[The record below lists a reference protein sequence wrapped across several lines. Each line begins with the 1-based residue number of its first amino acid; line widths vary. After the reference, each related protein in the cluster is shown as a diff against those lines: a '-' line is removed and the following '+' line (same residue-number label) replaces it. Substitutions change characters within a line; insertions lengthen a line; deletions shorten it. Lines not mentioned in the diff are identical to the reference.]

1 MAQAF
6 NLTAQ
11 LNLRGPSNVRQIVS
25 DVKKQLGTITG
36 DIKFNIDPSAINN
49 TTKLSKSL
57 QQLSSDLSSVSSNA
71 TAAASAIKNFGQ
83 SINSISNSSNKLS
96 SNINKTISSSGNLGT
111 TVTKTAKNISVARTE
126 MEEFGRQSA
135 LAIRRFAAFSAV
147 TGVFFS
153 LNRAIN
159 SGLKSFIEFDKEL
172 VRLQQV
178 TGQSADG
185 LKGLQDEITRLS
197 TGLGV
202 SSDSLI
208 QVSSTLAQ
216 AGLSA
221 RETEQA
227 LKALALTELAPSFD
241 DINQTVEGSI
251 ALMRQFGIAAKDL
264 EKALGSV
271 NSVAAAFAVESSD
284 IIAAIQRT
292 GGVFATASKGVSE
305 GADALNEFIAV
316 FTSVRATTRESAETI
331 ATGLRTIF
339 TRIQRQGTIE
349 ALKEF
354 GVTLTDAEGKFVGA
368 YKAVQLLSE
377 GLSSIDPRDIRF
389 SQIVEELGGFRQIG
403 KVIPLIQ
410 QFATAQDALRVAQA
424 GQGSLAADAA
434 KAQLSL
440 ANQIAKVREEFLT
453 LIRSLGQS
461 DTFQTLARGAL
472 TFASGL
478 IKITDAV
485 KGVLPSLAILAAG
498 ASFRGLSQ
506 FTSGFIGGL
515 KKVPKGGPGAQ
526 QPQSVVGS
534 IGRNIGSS
542 LVGAK
547 TEQVSR
553 DLDQNSAALDKLSG
567 KIDSLVSSMS
577 SINGLTSGIT
587 ALNTNLVSINSALAS
602 YNSALLNN
610 TNALSSNSSSLENVY
625 AALVNL
631 DATLDRKDFG
641 GGGPTTASGGGRI
654 LGFSKG
660 GSVPGSGRG
669 DKVPALLE
677 PGEVVMSNR
686 AVNKY
691 GRGNLVNMNKRYF
704 KGGIA
709 REKLQTLVEKSN
721 SIKKYINDT
730 INPDDE
736 ALTKIVPF
744 RVDLD
749 DNDFREMKQI
759 MIDTERQRLRYL
771 ETYRDDPTANK
782 QVGQRARSSKDP
794 RTVVGFLGLK
804 KPESHWGPGNAFQ
817 QHLIKRL
824 NISPSDMPPNLGTPQ
839 EQFKDIIDE
848 HYAVLDYQ
856 DGDAK
861 FWKDLSYFDTQ
872 PGKIDILNKQFKN
885 VVNNNQLKPKPT
897 PNYELFTLPDTRVY
911 YPEIGTK
918 EQFMRDYA
926 AFTTADYAKTH
937 LPAGA
942 YSIGGKIQKFAGG
955 GEALQSKLSTIR
967 TLLGEFYGGDEQLI
981 SKSISNSMII
991 DEARADKIIAN
1002 LESSRSQLPLFKKLF
1017 SEKSSSVGVLNGF
1030 PIARYGAIG
1039 GTETMRF
1046 DELKDEETIREFIK
1060 RGKLATQ
1067 ASRGPVG
1074 KRIVYG
1080 DQKAARRRFA
1090 VGGTVEGIAA
1100 KEKKSIETVILEQLS
1115 SFGDASGVKKILG
1128 LGAGEREISS
1138 ILNASNI
1145 RAGKNIE
1152 KAIKFINRALAKT
1165 GKQDAAREAKEAAM
1179 RKVAIAGLFPLDYNK
1194 DFSDWKLEDGREIYG
1209 YVRGFQ
1215 SSFLPQIE
1223 AMQEANRATRQKFAE
1238 DIQDTAALGGLG
1250 NRNIQGPI
1258 QPLAID
1264 FDETLALGTK
1274 MLDENGE
1281 EDLPAYSDRKKVMES
1296 LAQARPT
1303 SLAKRLASIEQK
1315 NPGYVRMFSRIL
1327 TARPQSTADIIA
1339 STLNRFGL
1347 PYLEQDVTGVS
1358 QGLGTNIAKAKAA
1371 DVARAEKL
1379 IDDNEK
1385 NIRATMAAGKSTFR
1399 YGEVPELKGPAEEKF
1414 GQSNIEGGMLEAALS
1429 QLLGYNINVDALQ
1442 RNRAIDFPNGLGRGA
1457 QLFGLPPNI
1466 ETEVKRTLDGDSF
1479 SKAREEFS
1487 RYFKENP
1494 QAFAKGGT
1502 ATFGSGAFKFPKRI
1516 SNAYVREME
1525 KLLEQEQMEKVFS
1538 TYPGN
1543 ERMVV
1548 DEEAVKKG
1556 YESPFTRELFINSF
1570 KDKINRNTVFE
1581 RMGQFARVIGLPP
1594 TDLLSAIPTQ
1604 LDFGVNYPAT
1614 ALFSKDPS
1622 GPGTR
1627 GLQGVDLTPYGYTEQ
1642 DKQDLFG
1649 YTKLIEEKKKQILKT
1664 IKTPV
1669 TTYEDGSFSYDTALA
1684 EKLRAEL
1691 DDLQKQQRSLIDKN
1705 NAAIKAAKE
1714 SRLQSANQSGRGSV
1728 GIATNPF
1735 NTSQRQDYSILY
1747 HELTHQLFNSLRTK
1761 NAQSFEAYKA
1771 KVSSLFSGNNDD
1783 VADAFDALVG
1793 NTGYNSADV
1802 AYGRSYKLSGLSSLM
1817 IGSAKESF
1825 AKYVNS
1831 DPEYIPELRKTW
1843 AATNSTTT
1851 AKAFKPLN
1859 PKVNDILLRGKISQD
1874 VIDKYEDNGKEE
1886 FLTTLIQKL
1895 PLLDENL
1902 SGVLDSTLDDLLGG
1916 AGISRQKFALG
1927 GLADSKDAMSG
1938 LMQGLY
1944 GNRNQQTDKKE
1955 KDFGKISITEDGDM
1969 LSVGYLKNDS
1979 RSGYVQAMKYKDN
1992 LWYVGL
1998 SKATKGYGPRL
2009 YDVAMEAVTE
2019 KGAMLTSDRSMVSA
2033 DAQKVWAYYFKNR
2046 GDVKK
2051 TPLEPENWTKNQAL
2065 IDPKL
2070 YGRRETWPP
2079 ATDPAWIL
2087 QSGYSKSPTLLNDP
2101 EQVKRNNNKAKK
2113 PIDSRSMA
2121 LSYFQ
2126 RADGGPIS
2134 RFADGGSVP
2143 ALVSNGEAYVPPKL
2157 AKRIGY
2163 GTLDRMNQADKN
2175 GMGRFSDGGISVFK
2189 GPGSGTS
2196 DSIPTNLPVGSFII
2210 REKATKAL
2218 GLNSGGIVGIRRFK
2232 DGDKVSYGRKDTTGI
2247 RMPMPDLGFLK
2258 TSAIL
2263 LVDSF
2268 RTTEQMISN
2277 SYSAWQE
2284 IDKVAPIL
2292 AKTLDRYY
2300 STIDATLDDAS
2311 LMVQSYRAVV
2321 VSLAKQGKTTAEVDA
2336 IMTHY
2341 IDALNKAID
2350 TYQNPAPI
2358 ESPKSTTTYT
2368 VTPPRPRRR
2377 NRSSLSPT
2385 PPPVPKSAEQK
2396 LAAVENEAIAQRIE
2410 SKERIKSEYDP
2421 LYRAASSREDKQAI
2435 QDEARLKFQAVDAT
2449 IQANKAAQQQIIL
2462 QELLAQRAKEA
2473 NQSTEEYISGL
2484 QQEIDTRSINIMEQ
2498 DFSNVLGPDVPSTQE
2513 ARQQALSE
2521 TIRSRGLQ
2529 AFDVTDLGQ
2538 GTNIKDIISQISETK
2553 NKAQAAA
2560 TANDYLALRARLA
2573 GQSLEEYSQSLSDQA
2588 LNLAEQFKN
2597 NLPRALDSFQEQLFD
2612 AKQSLENIS
2621 AREAKGEYANQ
2632 EGQERKAID
2641 ISQLEESIGDTLE
2654 NILGENFSG
2663 DDRNKILQ
2671 DIMEK
2676 LKNADSTQAFNVQS
2690 LSDAIKQ
2697 ISTDEAIASRAT
2709 ATVAAQ
2715 NKIQP
2720 NQITGATA
2728 EALKSRGETQ
2738 QLFKEID
2745 KISAK
2750 FSKFGLAIG
2759 AAGSVIAKFI
2769 DATESRSAAMAAAAI
2784 SGGTS
2789 TASTLAVGVGQ
2800 GLQTL
2805 KDLSDPKGLFGNTGI
2820 GKLAGSVL
2828 PGLKEVLTGPF
2839 GIIAGAGIS
2848 LAAAFKDAYN
2858 AAREF
2863 DKQLNTKTVENSLSK
2878 VGTMFDQFGKDMSQ
2892 KDLLG
2897 DISKELNTAISAA
2910 MKNINIDATVPKM
2923 FWVNMIDAAM
2933 GGSEAAQ
2940 RSIVLEK
2947 QGVGAYFNTIM
2958 PGGNQQ
2964 LESYMSDLAPQLASQ
2979 QSASLKPAAENA
2991 FRLFE
2996 QQLRTGSS
3004 SDDIM
3009 DQLKTAGGGVSQF
3022 ATAIARSNPII
3033 EEQIIK
3039 TQARADISDTEKQ
3052 KIVDSIIAR
3061 EAEKQTILNTTATLR
3076 QIEFEKLNKGTD
3088 SFVNSLE
3095 RIYSNME
3102 MSINKASFDIQKLSA
3117 SADLAS
3123 EALSGNAKAGQIN
3136 LEAINVLQNRRA
3148 YSPEQQ
3154 NQAVDLAGSFFGST
3168 SPAISSILNIGD
3180 KLESTILQTI
3190 NRTRGA
3196 EPGATNER
3204 VLASIRSAL
3213 DRQLTDLQIP
3223 DSLVPSISN
3232 QIRDALKDISTQGDL
3247 DTVNFNEIAEK
3258 VPALTKQI
3266 DAARRAQ
3273 ETAVRALEFYQSQLN
3288 EYANAMNSMVELQF
3302 NASKDFARAS
3312 DIISSSSDELS
3323 KAFGREISLRD
3334 TLTQSLG
3341 KTRRQTGGATDPVD
3355 ISRNIT
3361 NLENSRKILQG
3372 ASETAA
3378 AKGPAAQ
3385 DEFKIMQDRLRNN
3398 NLALRQNFDALKN
3411 LADSSEIASAA
3422 LNKIQE
3428 IQQRRQAGAN
3438 LIEKLV
3444 TSSPEEINKLNS
3456 AIARLQNNMMGVAN
3470 VGTTS
3475 EQRGE
3480 SLQAFNMIAP
3490 LLGEGAKQ
3498 NELRANVL
3506 ESMLLESGQGVNP
3519 MFAQVLDSL
3528 RNPEGDPE
3536 MQEAISVYKEGVNLQ
3551 ASANSRLGEIK
3562 QLMLENTADAAA
3574 EKLKVAMQ
3582 GVKFTFEETVLSDI
3596 RSEIINLKKLVE
3608 KRGPAAAGLA
3618 NGGIVYASNGR
3629 MIDFQSK
3636 GTDTVPAM
3644 LTPGEFV
3651 VNRASTKRNLPL
3663 LQSINKNKGGKVNYL
3678 ADGGIVPGFGWS
3690 NRKTET
3696 ELRRNRTDTDLET
3709 QDRFMVFQDDKD
3721 PTSRNDNFKE
3731 YIIGPAVS
3739 YKQGPI
3745 PEEKI
3750 TGGELKNLSVLQNST
3765 RIHND
3770 TPGFFLKT
3778 IKTFYSGS
3786 SDEYGRTALPIV
3798 LKSDSSISEEFRRG
3812 LKNITL
3818 FQKPE
3823 IISKQKRLVMP
3834 QIEKYKEYY
3843 SKLITKLDNNINFK
3857 DIIEN
3862 TPKDTSDVSIKLNN
3876 STPYNVE
3883 TTIDNLSSIS
3893 KDKKYLLDSNI
3904 NDFVKDALYP
3914 LFTPGST
3921 VPAGWTVNNKDY
3933 SNSKDLASKI
3943 KPEILPKDYDLI
3955 DIVKE
3960 NLDRLKRIDINN
3972 PRFFQETQGSQN
3984 RKENVSLLKD
3994 FYDGKLFS
4002 IQLDDSVLDGE
4013 KAKGKSLPL
4022 TLYNI
4027 NNEQDWLDKI
4037 RNYQDELDK
4046 IDPEMLSKTLPINP
4060 TNFIRLDD
4068 KINRSSK
4075 IFPWTGKDFN
4085 SITKIDSENFV
4096 KDSRGSFLKNQY
4108 FGPITTEN
4116 QGDEKSGLMFP
4127 YKIVSKGTT
4136 YDESIRGF
4144 DRPLEK
4150 YMVISSDTKNETAP
4164 FANLTKSLYI
4174 PATNWDDFIIDLKS
4188 QIEANQKDPTTGY
4201 DFNYAFNPVNS
4212 DLNKYMSAPDIRQ
4225 AQENHA
4231 IVPST
4236 DGTLN
4241 VNDIFFRNQAYSDFL
4256 NKKEAEE
4263 AQSKAIDSAKKK
4275 FRVTLEDTE
4284 AFTNAKKVGVA
4295 RALFDI
4301 GKKQLGL
4308 TSSKPTNLDGVRSVI
4323 SELSQKATQ
4332 LSKNFSKAAPNQ
4344 RITNPQWLM
4353 NDAYRAFFVELYKG
4367 QYSGKDDDTPQF
4379 LKGLGLPIDDADF
4392 GPGANPIDVPGFRG
4406 KKESPYRD
4414 YNAAALGRAQ
4424 TAIKNIINRE
4434 IAMKSGTAFAG
4445 KLSDEDKQKLKIS
4458 SSDARIYKEG
4468 SDTFYQPGEDIV
4480 PKSYQQV
4487 AEIGLNP
4494 RNVFPTETFR
4504 SDNYLNA
4511 LQELYKTGTDQN
4523 GNLVFNYG
4531 DPSALTAAKSIDILK
4546 NWYTNYQ
4553 DKYLNLGADF
4563 AESQVSLQDA
4573 ATQADLNAY
4582 KESTAQPAH
4591 AFLTGN
4597 KYGVLP
4603 DSNRLLDQIQLEIK
4617 EPIKRARGGL
4627 IYASNG
4633 TLVNF
4638 QPKGTDTVPAMLTP
4652 GEFVV
4657 NRAATQK
4664 NLPLLQSI
4672 NSGKY
4677 ANGGVVYAQNG
4688 GSIRSQSF
4696 SSGDDDSETIN
4707 AIYTVTK
4714 ATLSGNNR
4722 LNQLIILTNDIIKNL
4737 QALIDTNSYLIP
4749 INSNV
4754 QDLTSYIKTIDFCC
4768 RDSVSSSEDRP
4779 KDVQDSAP
4787 EGSGE
4792 PPQIPRPVWLDE
4804 LNNIPKPSWLPINM
4818 EPNYPEWLPIIID
4831 RPIWL
4836 DELTNLNKTITIE
4849 PSFEIPIPLEKFGC
4863 CKDET
4868 GQSITPL
4875 PRYPEDPNQPI
4886 TPLPTVK
4893 PPIFAESSY
4902 QPGEKQLSAKDFPY
4916 DIDVPKQIDIAPAMP
4931 SRNSRMD
4938 DVDERLGVNTP
4949 EQSRRYWAEEERA
4962 VDDRKRVREETNT
4975 NRASRSLDVLKGTV
4989 GAKDAA
4995 YSTIETIQALQ
5006 EGRGLD
5012 AAIGGLS
5019 MIENISN
5026 ISPLKMGPV
5035 GDIAGIAGSA
5045 TNIARGIYEATG
5057 GNFDRLQEQGLS
5069 DALNIAQ
5076 NTSSLAG
5083 TTGLSKNLGIA
5094 GVVLQT
5100 GKDVYEEIT
5109 STPDTV
5115 DAQQRGIVERGLL
5128 AATTGSGD
5136 VGGSDLAKLVGFERD
5151 SSADIMA
5158 AYYENVLSKTAQ
5170 GATVGGV
5177 PGAIVG
5183 LSTAT
5188 AGEVYKAGS
5197 GLARDTSVARESQA
5211 KTDRM
5216 LEESKTKEYVV
5227 DDQGLLTQVDKKSD
5241 DWSMGID
5248 ISTESAIKEVAILQ
5262 DRIQEL
5268 ESAQNTGSLSYDN
5281 QDIAS
5286 AISLEQEKL
5295 GLAQQRLQNLAVQ
5308 QVDQENWTFSELGTD
5323 SPEVKARLD
5332 EFNSRLA
5339 AAIDQLGLDIV
5350 NNLDQA
5356 KLEQPV
5362 TKNKGGLIYAS
5373 NGTLVNFRP
5382 KGTDTIPA
5390 MLTPGEFVINR
5401 NSTQKY
5407 RPVLEAINNGNYNR
5421 GGIVNYLNKGGYIP
5435 EYKFIGGLMGSAG
5448 SAIPSFD
5455 FTKYLNSLVGSI
5467 SSSITEAFDK
5477 AVSSLKQPNNAA
5489 GGVSNNGADLTSID
5503 NFVNRLN
5510 NIANILSNIYIPPQ
5524 ITITGKHDVV
5534 VTINGDTVLNQLRPD
5549 IAGIVISA
5557 IRGAFADLK
5566 AKNPEN
5572 NTIDFNIDIDPRRF
5586 T

>member
-1 MAQAF
+1 
-6 NLTAQ
+6 
-11 LNLRGPSNVRQIVS
+11 
-25 DVKKQLGTITG
+25 
-36 DIKFNIDPSAINN
+36 
-49 TTKLSKSL
+49 
-57 QQLSSDLSSVSSNA
+57 
-71 TAAASAIKNFGQ
+71 
-83 SINSISNSSNKLS
+83 
-96 SNINKTISSSGNLGT
+96 
-111 TVTKTAKNISVARTE
+111 
-126 MEEFGRQSA
+126 
-135 LAIRRFAAFSAV
+135 
-147 TGVFFS
+147 
-153 LNRAIN
+153 
-159 SGLKSFIEFDKEL
+159 
-172 VRLQQV
+172 
-178 TGQSADG
+178 
-185 LKGLQDEITRLS
+185 
-197 TGLGV
+197 
-202 SSDSLI
+202 
-208 QVSSTLAQ
+208 
-216 AGLSA
+216 
-221 RETEQA
+221 
-227 LKALALTELAPSFD
+227 
-241 DINQTVEGSI
+241 
-251 ALMRQFGIAAKDL
+251 
-264 EKALGSV
+264 
-271 NSVAAAFAVESSD
+271 
-284 IIAAIQRT
+284 
-292 GGVFATASKGVSE
+292 
-305 GADALNEFIAV
+305 
-316 FTSVRATTRESAETI
+316 
-331 ATGLRTIF
+331 
-339 TRIQRQGTIE
+339 
-349 ALKEF
+349 
-354 GVTLTDAEGKFVGA
+354 
-368 YKAVQLLSE
+368 
-377 GLSSIDPRDIRF
+377 
-389 SQIVEELGGFRQIG
+389 
-403 KVIPLIQ
+403 
-410 QFATAQDALRVAQA
+410 
-424 GQGSLAADAA
+424 
-434 KAQLSL
+434 
-440 ANQIAKVREEFLT
+440 
-453 LIRSLGQS
+453 
-461 DTFQTLARGAL
+461 
-472 TFASGL
+472 
-478 IKITDAV
+478 
-485 KGVLPSLAILAAG
+485 
-498 ASFRGLSQ
+498 
-506 FTSGFIGGL
+506 
-515 KKVPKGGPGAQ
+515 
-526 QPQSVVGS
+526 
-534 IGRNIGSS
+534 
-542 LVGAK
+542 
-547 TEQVSR
+547 
-553 DLDQNSAALDKLSG
+553 
-567 KIDSLVSSMS
+567 
-577 SINGLTSGIT
+577 
-587 ALNTNLVSINSALAS
+587 
-602 YNSALLNN
+602 
-610 TNALSSNSSSLENVY
+610 
-625 AALVNL
+625 
-631 DATLDRKDFG
+631 
-641 GGGPTTASGGGRI
+641 
-654 LGFSKG
+654 
-660 GSVPGSGRG
+660 
-669 DKVPALLE
+669 
-677 PGEVVMSNR
+677 
-686 AVNKY
+686 
-691 GRGNLVNMNKRYF
+691 
-704 KGGIA
+704 
-709 REKLQTLVEKSN
+709 
-721 SIKKYINDT
+721 
-730 INPDDE
+730 
-736 ALTKIVPF
+736 
-744 RVDLD
+744 
-749 DNDFREMKQI
+749 
-759 MIDTERQRLRYL
+759 
-771 ETYRDDPTANK
+771 
-782 QVGQRARSSKDP
+782 
-794 RTVVGFLGLK
+794 
-804 KPESHWGPGNAFQ
+804 
-817 QHLIKRL
+817 
-824 NISPSDMPPNLGTPQ
+824 
-839 EQFKDIIDE
+839 
-848 HYAVLDYQ
+848 
-856 DGDAK
+856 
-861 FWKDLSYFDTQ
+861 
-872 PGKIDILNKQFKN
+872 
-885 VVNNNQLKPKPT
+885 
-897 PNYELFTLPDTRVY
+897 
-911 YPEIGTK
+911 
-918 EQFMRDYA
+918 
-926 AFTTADYAKTH
+926 
-937 LPAGA
+937 
-942 YSIGGKIQKFAGG
+942 
-955 GEALQSKLSTIR
+955 
-967 TLLGEFYGGDEQLI
+967 
-981 SKSISNSMII
+981 
-991 DEARADKIIAN
+991 
-1002 LESSRSQLPLFKKLF
+1002 
-1017 SEKSSSVGVLNGF
+1017 
-1030 PIARYGAIG
+1030 
-1039 GTETMRF
+1039 
-1046 DELKDEETIREFIK
+1046 
-1060 RGKLATQ
+1060 
-1067 ASRGPVG
+1067 
-1074 KRIVYG
+1074 
-1080 DQKAARRRFA
+1080 
-1090 VGGTVEGIAA
+1090 
-1100 KEKKSIETVILEQLS
+1100 
-1115 SFGDASGVKKILG
+1115 
-1128 LGAGEREISS
+1128 
-1138 ILNASNI
+1138 
-1145 RAGKNIE
+1145 
-1152 KAIKFINRALAKT
+1152 
-1165 GKQDAAREAKEAAM
+1165 
-1179 RKVAIAGLFPLDYNK
+1179 
-1194 DFSDWKLEDGREIYG
+1194 
-1209 YVRGFQ
+1209 
-1215 SSFLPQIE
+1215 
-1223 AMQEANRATRQKFAE
+1223 
-1238 DIQDTAALGGLG
+1238 
-1250 NRNIQGPI
+1250 
-1258 QPLAID
+1258 
-1264 FDETLALGTK
+1264 
-1274 MLDENGE
+1274 
-1281 EDLPAYSDRKKVMES
+1281 
-1296 LAQARPT
+1296 
-1303 SLAKRLASIEQK
+1303 
-1315 NPGYVRMFSRIL
+1315 
-1327 TARPQSTADIIA
+1327 
-1339 STLNRFGL
+1339 
-1347 PYLEQDVTGVS
+1347 
-1358 QGLGTNIAKAKAA
+1358 
-1371 DVARAEKL
+1371 
-1379 IDDNEK
+1379 
-1385 NIRATMAAGKSTFR
+1385 
-1399 YGEVPELKGPAEEKF
+1399 
-1414 GQSNIEGGMLEAALS
+1414 
-1429 QLLGYNINVDALQ
+1429 
-1442 RNRAIDFPNGLGRGA
+1442 
-1457 QLFGLPPNI
+1457 
-1466 ETEVKRTLDGDSF
+1466 
-1479 SKAREEFS
+1479 
-1487 RYFKENP
+1487 
-1494 QAFAKGGT
+1494 
-1502 ATFGSGAFKFPKRI
+1502 
-1516 SNAYVREME
+1516 
-1525 KLLEQEQMEKVFS
+1525 
-1538 TYPGN
+1538 
-1543 ERMVV
+1543 
-1548 DEEAVKKG
+1548 
-1556 YESPFTRELFINSF
+1556 F

-1594 TDLLSAIPTQ
+1594 TDFLSAIPTQ

-1669 TTYEDGSFSYDTALA
+1669 TTYEDGSFSYDSVLA
-1684 EKLRAEL
+1684 EKLRVEL

-1771 KVSSLFSGNNDD
+1771 KVASLFDGNNDD

-1817 IGSAKESF
+1817 MGSAKKESF
-1825 AKYVNS
+1825 EKYINS
-1831 DPEYIPELRKTW
+1831 DPEYVPELRKTW

-1886 FLTTLIQKL
+1886 FLTTLVQKL

-1902 SGVLDSTLDDLLGG
+1902 SGILDSTLTDLMGN
-1916 AGISRQKFALG
+1916 AGIQRQ
-1927 GLADSKDAMSG
+1927 
-1938 LMQGLY
+1938 
-1944 GNRNQQTDKKE
+1944 
-1955 KDFGKISITEDGDM
+1955 
-1969 LSVGYLKNDS
+1969 
-1979 RSGYVQAMKYKDN
+1979 
-1992 LWYVGL
+1992 
-1998 SKATKGYGPRL
+1998 
-2009 YDVAMEAVTE
+2009 
-2019 KGAMLTSDRSMVSA
+2019 
-2033 DAQKVWAYYFKNR
+2033 
-2046 GDVKK
+2046 
-2051 TPLEPENWTKNQAL
+2051 
-2065 IDPKL
+2065 
-2070 YGRRETWPP
+2070 
-2079 ATDPAWIL
+2079 
-2087 QSGYSKSPTLLNDP
+2087 
-2101 EQVKRNNNKAKK
+2101 
-2113 PIDSRSMA
+2113 
-2121 LSYFQ
+2121 
-2126 RADGGPIS
+2126 
-2134 RFADGGSVP
+2134 RFADGGSSGTIP
-2143 ALVSNGEAYVPPKL
+2143 AMVSNGEAFVPPKL

-2163 GTLDRMNQADKN
+2163 AKLDKMNQADRN
-2175 GMGRFSDGGISVFK
+2175 GMGRYAGGGISIFK

-2218 GLNSGGIVGIRRFK
+2218 GLSSGGGVGIRAFAK
-2232 DGDKVSYGRKDTTGI
+2232 GGKNPGDFEANVQALIIEFINLSKATKLRVINEQKAAGASNQAALAAGRT
-2247 RMPMPDLGFLK
+2247 
-2258 TSAIL
+2258 A
-2263 LVDSF
+2263 
-2268 RTTEQMISN
+2268 
-2277 SYSAWQE
+2277 
-2284 IDKVAPIL
+2284 
-2292 AKTLDRYY
+2292 
-2300 STIDATLDDAS
+2300 AS
-2311 LMVQSYRAVV
+2311 LELT
-2321 VSLAKQGKTTAEVDA
+2321 SLANQKFVESLNPKSGINPKAVNEALVRIKADPSSTKTTIRD
-2336 IMTHY
+2336 I
-2341 IDALNKAID
+2341 K
-2350 TYQNPAPI
+2350 QSR
-2358 ESPKSTTTYT
+2358 SPVSVSGVAT
-2368 VTPPRPRRR
+2368 VG
-2377 NRSSLSPT
+2377 SLT
-2385 PPPVPKSAEQK
+2385 
-2396 LAAVENEAIAQRIE
+2396 
-2410 SKERIKSEYDP
+2410 
-2421 LYRAASSREDKQAI
+2421 
-2435 QDEARLKFQAVDAT
+2435 
-2449 IQANKAAQQQIIL
+2449 
-2462 QELLAQRAKEA
+2462 
-2473 NQSTEEYISGL
+2473 
-2484 QQEIDTRSINIMEQ
+2484 
-2498 DFSNVLGPDVPSTQE
+2498 
-2513 ARQQALSE
+2513 
-2521 TIRSRGLQ
+2521 
-2529 AFDVTDLGQ
+2529 
-2538 GTNIKDIISQISETK
+2538 
-2553 NKAQAAA
+2553 AAA
-2560 TANDYLALRARLA
+2560 TANEYLALKARLA
-2573 GQSLEEYSQSLSDQA
+2573 GESLEQYTQTLSDQA
-2588 LNLAEQFKN
+2588 LNLAEQIKN
-2597 NLPRALDSFQEQLFD
+2597 NLPGALDSFQEKLFD
-2612 AKQSLENIS
+2612 AKQALDNIS
-2621 AREAKGEYANQ
+2621 VREARGEYAGQ
-2632 EGQERKAID
+2632 EGQERKSID
-2641 ISQLEESIGDTLE
+2641 ISQIQESIGNNLSD
-2654 NILGENFSG
+2654 ILGENFSG
-2663 DDRNKILQ
+2663 DNRNKILQ
-2671 DIMEK
+2671 DIMGK
-2676 LKNADSTQAFNVQS
+2676 LKNADPTQAFNVQS

-2697 ISTDEAIASRAT
+2697 ISTDEAIVSRAT

-2769 DATESRSAAMAAAAI
+2769 DATESRNAAMAAAAI

-2805 KDLSDPKGLFGNTGI
+2805 KDLSDPKGLFGSTGI

-2828 PGLKEVLTGPF
+2828 PGLTKVLTGPF
-2839 GIIAGAGIS
+2839 GLIAGAGIT

-2878 VGTMFDQFGKDMSQ
+2878 VSTMFDQFGKDMSQ

-2910 MKNINIDATVPKM
+2910 MQNIKIDATVPKM

-2964 LESYMSDLAPQLASQ
+2964 LESYMSDLAPQLAAQ

-3009 DQLKTAGGGVSQF
+3009 DQLKTVGGGVSQF

-3052 KIVDSIIAR
+3052 KIIDSIIAR

-3076 QIEFEKLNKGTD
+3076 QIEFEKLNKATD

-3168 SPAISSILNIGD
+3168 SPTISSILNIGD

-3323 KAFGREISLRD
+3323 KTFGREISLRD

-3536 MQEAISVYKEGVNLQ
+3536 MQEAISVYKAGVNLQ

-3678 ADGGIVPGFGWS
+3678 ADGGIVAGDDWAGPEAKRIGDVS
-3690 NRKTET
+3690 RRKGI
-3696 ELRRNRTDTDLET
+3696 LLET
-3709 QDRFMVFQDDKD
+3709 KDLFPLMKKD
-3721 PTSRNDNFKE
+3721 PSGADMRKYRLF
-3731 YIIGPAVS
+3731 PAVS
-3739 YKQGPI
+3739 YAATTD
-3745 PEEKI
+3745 PESDFAYPRFISKPGFYPDSI
-3750 TGGELKNLSVLQNST
+3750 TREGWIKSLGRTQLTRIDYQPSNMQNLRGQDFNLLKNTKDVFDISNRINLPQSDVDTYKKYITILMQKLDTSKNIDPESITIDSPPIDNFKTQPGNIIYRGVKDIISGLTSVDSNKFYALGITDSGMLAAPKIILDGLHPDFDSPARENTDPSQNK
-3765 RIHND
+3765 N
-3770 TPGFFLKT
+3770 
-3778 IKTFYSGS
+3778 
-3786 SDEYGRTALPIV
+3786 LPIWKFIQSKEGR
-3798 LKSDSSISEEFRRG
+3798 KS
-3812 LKNITL
+3812 
-3818 FQKPE
+3818 
-3823 IISKQKRLVMP
+3823 RLG
-3834 QIEKYKEYY
+3834 
-3843 SKLITKLDNNINFK
+3843 TKLDN
-3857 DIIEN
+3857 
-3862 TPKDTSDVSIKLNN
+3862 
-3876 STPYNVE
+3876 
-3883 TTIDNLSSIS
+3883 LSQSLEPLSIS
-3893 KDKKYLLDSNI
+3893 KDQLIYADVAKYKKLLDNLKDD
-3904 NDFVKDALYP
+3904 DFKE
-3914 LFTPGST
+3914 T
-3921 VPAGWTVNNKDY
+3921 KY
-3933 SNSKDLASKI
+3933 SKESK
-3943 KPEILPKDYDLI
+3943 
-3955 DIVKE
+3955 
-3960 NLDRLKRIDINN
+3960 
-3972 PRFFQETQGSQN
+3972 T
-3984 RKENVSLLKD
+3984 NVSLLEDLYNNNIYKATFNKDSGLFFPSGKAKDTKLPITLYGNQDKAAWQKRLDRYKNDNDRDKTFAWDNFIDLYKFKDTQFGWEIDKGSKKEFPWTADGIKEEISARIVGIKSQTGIDGQNLFGTITTKPYGKENSLEPFFNYKKISKGSYYDSFAKQFIPINEPYYIIGKTSSEAPFSDLENNEKLYIPESSWQIFKTILQSGSSEYDSSGKLLKLGTYQYGLNDPMGIFKAIDLSELDEQYSSLLTDYKD
-3994 FYDGKLFS
+3994 FIVPKDGLTNV
-4002 IQLDDSVLDGE
+4002 VLDGTAFKE
-4013 KAKGKSLPL
+4013 
-4022 TLYNI
+4022 T
-4027 NNEQDWLDKI
+4027 
-4037 RNYQDELDK
+4037 
-4046 IDPEMLSKTLPINP
+4046 
-4060 TNFIRLDD
+4060 
-4068 KINRSSK
+4068 
-4075 IFPWTGKDFN
+4075 
-4085 SITKIDSENFV
+4085 
-4096 KDSRGSFLKNQY
+4096 
-4108 FGPITTEN
+4108 
-4116 QGDEKSGLMFP
+4116 
-4127 YKIVSKGTT
+4127 
-4136 YDESIRGF
+4136 
-4144 DRPLEK
+4144 LEK
-4150 YMVISSDTKNETAP
+4150 RAKDI
-4164 FANLTKSLYI
+4164 
-4174 PATNWDDFIIDLKS
+4174 ATDKATDD
-4188 QIEANQKDPTTGY
+4188 
-4201 DFNYAFNPVNS
+4201 
-4212 DLNKYMSAPDIRQ
+4212 
-4225 AQENHA
+4225 
-4231 IVPST
+4231 
-4236 DGTLN
+4236 
-4241 VNDIFFRNQAYSDFL
+4241 
-4256 NKKEAEE
+4256 
-4263 AQSKAIDSAKKK
+4263 AKKK

-4295 RALFDI
+4295 RALYDI

-4308 TSSKPTNLDGVRSVI
+4308 TSSKPTSLDGVRSVI

-4344 RITNPQWLM
+4344 RITNPQWLT

-4392 GPGANPIDVPGFRG
+4392 GPESGARIPIPGF
-4406 KKESPYRD
+4406 KNKSEAAYRD
-4414 YNAAALGRAQ
+4414 YTAGGLAKAT

-4434 IAMKSGTAFAG
+4434 IAMKSGAAFAG
-4445 KLSDEDKQKLKIS
+4445 KLSDENKEKLKIS
-4458 SSDARIYKEG
+4458 TSDARIYKED

-4494 RNVFPTETFR
+4494 RNVFPTATFR
-4504 SDNYLNA
+4504 SENYLSA
-4511 LQELYKTGTDQN
+4511 LEELYKDGTDQN

-4531 DPSALTAAKSIDILK
+4531 DPSALTAAKSIGILK
-4546 NWYTNYQ
+4546 DWYTNYQ
-4553 DKYLNLGADF
+4553 DKVLNTSADF
-4563 AESQVSLQDA
+4563 AQSQE
-4573 ATQADLNAY
+4573 DLMIGKKFRKDLDTLRND
-4582 KESTAQPAH
+4582 EAQPAH
-4591 AFLTGN
+4591 SFLTGN
-4597 KYGVLP
+4597 TYGALP
-4603 DSNRLLDQIQLEIK
+4603 DGDRLLDQIQLEIK

-4672 NSGKY
+4672 NSGNY
-4677 ANGGVVYAQNG
+4677 ANGGIVYAQNG
-4688 GSIRSQSF
+4688 GNIRAQSF
-4696 SSGDDDSETIN
+4696 APSGDDTEVIN
-4707 AIYTVTK
+4707 AVYTVTK
-4714 ATLSGNNR
+4714 TGLSGNNR

-4749 INSNV
+4749 
-4754 QDLTSYIKTIDFCC
+4754 
-4768 RDSVSSSEDRP
+4768 
-4779 KDVQDSAP
+4779 
-4787 EGSGE
+4787 
-4792 PPQIPRPVWLDE
+4792 
-4804 LNNIPKPSWLPINM
+4804 
-4818 EPNYPEWLPIIID
+4818 
-4831 RPIWL
+4831 
-4836 DELTNLNKTITIE
+4836 

-4902 QPGEKQLSAKDFPY
+4902 QSGEKQLSAKDFPY
-4916 DIDVPKQIDIAPAMP
+4916 DIDVPEQIDIAPAMP

-4938 DVDERLGVNTP
+4938 NVDERLGVSTL
-4949 EQSRRYWAEEERA
+4949 EQSIRYGAEEERA
-4962 VDDRKRVREETNT
+4962 VADLKRVREETNT

-5045 TNIARGIYEATG
+5045 TNIGRGIYEATG

-5094 GVVLQT
+5094 GVALQT

-5216 LEESKTKEYVV
+5216 LEESKTKEYVT

-5268 ESAQNTGSLSYDN
+5268 ESAQNMGSLTYDN

-5286 AISLEQEKL
+5286 AISSEQEKL
-5295 GLAQQRLQNLAVQ
+5295 GLAQQRLQNLAVE

-5356 KLEQPV
+5356 KLEQTV